1 MRRDPRAFLWDVREA
16 CLAIQAFTA
25 GLDAR
30 SFAGHQMAQASVERK
45 FEIIGEALNQL
56 SKLDPALAVRI
67 PELSRIVA
75 FRNVL
80 IHGYAAVD
88 VDTVW
93 NTVQSSLPGL
103 LSKVQALLDELG
115 QG

>member
-16 CLAIQAFTA
+16 CLAIQAFTE
-25 GLDAR
+25 GLDDR
-30 SFAGHQMAQASVERK
+30 SFAAHQMAQASVERK

-56 SKLDPALAVRI
+56 SKLSPDLGARI

-80 IHGYAAVD
+80 IHGYAAVN
-88 VDTVW
+88 VETVW
-93 NTVQSSLPGL
+93 NTVQSSLPIL
-103 LSKVQALLDELG
+103 LATVEALLQELG